1 MNVGDICSRNIAYVS
16 PFDSVVDVARIM
28 REQNVTSVF
37 VVDNIQGDIRPHG
50 IITDHDLVLEVLAA
64 KIDPSVVRAEDIL
77 TTELIS
83 IIETQK
89 ISEALKY
96 LHFYGV
102 KLAPVVDING
112 NLVGLFSIEDA
123 LATVTE
129 EYSELVKLLSHE
141 LVNEKH

>member
-1 MNVGDICSRNIAYVS
+1 M
-16 PFDSVVDVARIM
+16 
-28 REQNVTSVF
+28 
-37 VVDNIQGDIRPHG
+37 
-50 IITDHDLVLEVLAA
+50 LAV